1 MGAAMLYGRYADG
14 ERGVPEERV
23 PVPLGLAGLRGG
35 AAASCLAWRVGASSP
50 ISADPAG
57 PQFSRLHALSP
68 PGTGSHQGLAGAGS
82 GGWRR
87 VWLSATGDS
96 SPPPRRWRAFS
107 LCLRLLSLRGPD
119 SLFSELAIL

>member
-1 MGAAMLYGRYADG
+1 MATPTVDPGWRH
-14 ERGVPEERV
+14 PRV
-23 PVPLGLAGLRGG
+23 TTSSLTLSLFIY
-35 AAASCLAWRVGASSP
+35 LASSP
-50 ISADPAG
+50 ISADLAG
-57 PQFSRLHALSP
+57 PQFSRLHTLSP

-96 SPPPRRWRAFS
+96 SPPPRRAPFLAFG
-107 LCLRLLSLRGPD
+107 LCLRGPD